1 MSNQSNPD
9 GDPPASLDDP
19 DWVDRIVAK
28 AMESAEKSSDTSDVP
43 DPPSAPP
50 RRPRDESRPPPER
63 PRNEQPAARVE
74 STSRPRPQRGPH
86 VSSAESAPPPRRPRT
101 DEVPF
106 GGRSEPDDLGS
117 ATASGVVVAGQRPSS
132 VFDEPDVDLGVPLPI
147 EPDETDD
154 GRTARNRALIEWIA
168 VIVGAIA
175 VAFLVKTFLIQAF
188 YIPSSS
194 MEPTLQINDRV
205 LVNKLSY
212 DFGDVNRGDLV
223 VFERPENLVSNTEDL
238 IKRVIGLPGET
249 IELIDGRVYVTGR
262 GLSEPY
268 VDDVATNWLG
278 FDETAR
284 ELCGGDDICTIPDGY
299 YFVMGDNR
307 TGSTDSRRFGPIEEE
322 AIVGRAFLRIWPLN
336 DIGWL

>member
-1 MSNQSNPD
+1 VPVRRRPEPD
-9 GDPPASLDDP
+9 AGS
-19 DWVDRIVAK
+19 
-28 AMESAEKSSDTSDVP
+28 
-43 DPPSAPP
+43 SAP
-50 RRPRDESRPPPER
+50 
-63 PRNEQPAARVE
+63 AAAV
-74 STSRPRPQRGPH
+74 
-86 VSSAESAPPPRRPRT
+86 A
-101 DEVPF
+101 
-106 GGRSEPDDLGS
+106 
-117 ATASGVVVAGQRPSS
+117 VAGQRPSS
-132 VFDEPDVDLGVPLPI
+132 VFDEPEVDLDVPLPI
-147 EPDETDD
+147 EPDDTDD
-154 GRTARNRALIEWIA
+154 GRAARNRALIEWIA

-223 VFERPENLVSNTEDL
+223 VFERPENLVSNTDDL

-249 IELIDGRVYVTGR
+249 IELIDGRVFVTGR

-268 VDDVATNWLG
+268 VGDEPTNWLG

-284 ELCGGDDICTIPDGY
+284 ELCGGDDICTIPDGH

-307 TGSTDSRRFGPIEEE
+307 TGSTDSRRFGPIEEG

>member
-1 MSNQSNPD
+1 MSNQSNSD

-28 AMESAEKSSDTSDVP
+28 AMESAEKSAETSDGASSPPVP
-43 DPPSAPP
+43 APA
-50 RRPRDESRPPPER
+50 
-63 PRNEQPAARVE
+63 PAPAP
-74 STSRPRPQRGPH
+74 RPRPKPRPAASPAEATVPQRRTRPDEGP
-86 VSSAESAPPPRRPRT
+86 VRRRP
-101 DEVPF
+101 EPEA
-106 GGRSEPDDLGS
+106 RSL
-117 ATASGVVVAGQRPSS
+117 ATASGVAVAGQRPSS
-132 VFDEPDVDLGVPLPI
+132 VYDEPDANLDVPLPI
-147 EPDETDD
+147 EPDEDDD
-154 GRTARNRALIEWIA
+154 GRAARNRALIEWIA

-223 VFERPENLVSNTEDL
+223 VFERPENLVSNTDDL

-249 IELIDGRVYVTGR
+249 IELIDGRVFVTGQ

-268 VDDVATNWLG
+268 VGDVPTNWLG

-284 ELCGGDDICTIPDGY
+284 ELCGGDEICTIPDGY